1 VTKLPVVSGKELIKY
16 LSKKGFRAVRTSG
29 SHVIMKKDGIRPFPV
44 PLHNELDRGT
54 LGAILDQAEIRD
66 EFIDDWYGN

>member
-1 VTKLPVVSGKELIKY
+1 
-16 LSKKGFRAVRTSG
+16 
-29 SHVIMKKDGIRPFPV
+29 MKKDGIRPFPV